1 MGLTNELAI
10 LGSIMI
16 EPTLLSVVYSEG
28 ITPSTFFDY
37 RNREIYSAMLHMQEA
52 GRNIDWVTLHNFLE
66 ESNLLT
72 KAGGSAYVT
81 SLGDR

>member
-28 ITPSTFFDY
+28 ITPSTFIC
-37 RNREIYSAMLHMQEA
+37 RKLA
-52 GRNIDWVTLHNFLE
+52 GIST
-66 ESNLLT
+66 
-72 KAGGSAYVT
+72 G
-81 SLGDR
+81 